1 VIPAGSAAPDAWAT
15 RGVPRASRGV
25 ALAGCS
31 AALAVAAHA
40 AAGGSVPSPGLTLV
54 LTVLLAGAGT
64 ALADRRRGFPAILA
78 AVGASQLGMHVL
90 LAGLGPDHSAAGHG
104 GAGHGSA
111 VHGGVVPAPVAM
123 VALHVAATVLIA
135 VLLARAENTA
145 FALAAVLRWIAG
157 VVEIGCRPLMPLTP
171 LVSRIRGIPDSN
183 TLVVDILLRRIHARR
198 GPPACC

>member
-90 LAGLGPDHSAAGHG
+90 LAGLGQDHSAAGHG
-104 GAGHGSA
+104 SAEHGSAVHGSA

-183 TLVVDILLRRIHARR
+183 TLVVDILL
-198 GPPACC
+198 PPACC